1 MHMPNMRIRIHP
13 EGYLFIFICLMFT
26 LFSLFVL
33 PNWIT
38 FISLILAGWCTYFF
52 RDPERVEPVEQDGI
66 ASPADGVVQMI
77 AQTPAPK
84 ELGYAPEQLWTRI
97 SIFLN
102 IFDVHV
108 NRIPFSGKIQHRLYY
123 PGKFLNA
130 SLDKASEFNERN
142 SLIIQLE
149 NGEQLICTQIAG
161 LIARRIV
168 CNVREGD
175 LVKRGESYGII
186 RFGSRV
192 DLYLP
197 KEWDVLVREGQRV
210 IGGETLLSRLP
221 VLKEKVKPKAKKE
234 D

>member
-1 MHMPNMRIRIHP
+1 MMFLGLKIRIHP
-13 EGYLFIFICLMFT
+13 EGYLFVFMCAIFA
-26 LFSLFVL
+26 LFSMLFL
-33 PNWIT
+33 GSWMT
-38 FISLILAGWCTYFF
+38 FLSLLLTGWCAYFF
-52 RDPERVEPVEQDGI
+52 RDPERVEPVEEG
-66 ASPADGVVQMI
+66 AVVSPADGVVQMI
-77 AQTPAPK
+77 TQTVAPK
-84 ELGYAPEQLWTRI
+84 ELNLSPTQQWTRV

-108 NRIPFSGKIQHRLYY
+108 NRIPFAGKIHHKLYY

-142 SLIIQLE
+142 SLVIDLE
-149 NGEQLICTQIAG
+149 KGQQLICTQIAG

-175 LVKRGESYGII
+175 LVKRGDSYGII

-197 KEWDVLVREGQRV
+197 EGWPVLVKVGQRML
-210 IGGETLLSRLP
+210 GGESVISKVP
-221 VLKEKVKPKAKKE
+221 KLK
-234 D
+234 